1 MANAKKCNRCER
13 CFDPLK
19 VEGMMGRFVNPIFQT
34 SEDIRNNKV
43 GARLIDA
50 EPDAYIDLCPECAKM
65 FEAFMCH
72 GDIPTYI
79 PGQDTDGDAY
89 EVFRNCVVRY
99 TSGEKEI
106 KRLQAELDE
115 EKRKHEKAGEKMF
128 EALARAREAE
138 EEVKRQKKTMD
149 RWEEQMQKKQIECN
163 DYREQL
169 EALQRD
175 YVQLKYVHEW
185 NNDLGEEIKILR
197 KENEELH
204 VRAEKYEESIELLK
218 KQRDEAHE
226 DLAGMA
232 EENDWLYEM
241 LNVEKTHDI
250 WPLIG
255 KLKAEVLDALQEWN
269 AEEIKKKFIDGMER
283 LFYGETPKVEKNKCA
298 GCRGSEGECP
308 FHVKPM
314 CDKTKGANE

>member
-19 VEGMMGRFVNPIFQT
+19 MEGMMCRFSNPIFQ
-34 SEDIRNNKV
+34 SSDDIRANRV
-43 GARLIDA
+43 GARLINDS
-50 EPDAYIDLCPECAKM
+50 PDAYVDLCPECAEM
-65 FEAFMCH
+65 HEAFMCH
-72 GDIPTYI
+72 GDIPIYI
-79 PGQDTDGDAY
+79 PGQDTDGDQY
-89 EVFRNCVVRY
+89 EVFKNCVIRY

-106 KRLQAELDE
+106 KRLQVELE
-115 EKRKHEKAGEKMF
+115 NEKRKHKKAADKMF
-128 EALARAREAE
+128 EALAGKRKAE
-138 EEVKRQKKTMD
+138 D
-149 RWEEQMQKKQIECN
+149 
-163 DYREQL
+163 
-169 EALQRD
+169 
-175 YVQLKYVHEW
+175 W

-197 KENEELH
+197 EQNEAL
-204 VRAEKYEESIELLK
+204 RAQVDKYEEAIELLK
-218 KQRDEAHE
+218 KERDEAHE

-283 LFYGETPKVEKNKCA
+283 LFYGETPRVEKNKCA
-298 GCRGSEGECP
+298 GCKGSEGECP

>member
-1 MANAKKCNRCER
+1 MANARKCNRCER

-50 EPDAYIDLCPECAKM
+50 EPDAYIDLCPECAGM

-79 PGQDTDGDAY
+79 PGQDTDGDRY
-89 EVFRNCVVRY
+89 EVFKNCVIRY

-106 KRLQAELDE
+106 KRLQAELEDE
-115 EKRKHEKAGEKMF
+115 KKKHEKAADKMF
-128 EALARAREAE
+128 EALAGKRKAE
-138 EEVKRQKKTMD
+138 D
-149 RWEEQMQKKQIECN
+149 
-163 DYREQL
+163 
-169 EALQRD
+169 
-175 YVQLKYVHEW
+175 W

-197 KENEELH
+197 EQNDAL
-204 VRAEKYEESIELLK
+204 RARVGQYEEAIELLK
-218 KQRDEAHE
+218 KERDEAHE

-283 LFYGETPKVEKNKCA
+283 LFYGETPKVEKNKCT
-298 GCRGSEGECP
+298 GCRGSEGACP
-308 FHVKPM
+308 FHMKPM